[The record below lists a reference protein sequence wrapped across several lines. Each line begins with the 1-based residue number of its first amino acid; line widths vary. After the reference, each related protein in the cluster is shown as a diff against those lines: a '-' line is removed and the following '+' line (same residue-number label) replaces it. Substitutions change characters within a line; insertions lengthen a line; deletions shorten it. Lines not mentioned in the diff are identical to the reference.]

1 MGIKRAEGALSS
13 AVWPFYGWV
22 DGFCYMGGGMAVW
35 SFFFV
40 PIFKYDALKFFQISI
55 IWYICS
61 IIETNMAKVIHVH
74 LLHKIDGTKQKDWYF
89 SSISAVYTVLTADQ
103 VGVSKSYLLHA
114 GLSGNGTICTKK
126 AIIKQSTLI
135 SGGSKGNG

>member
-1 MGIKRAEGALSS
+1 MSL
-13 AVWPFYGWV
+13 
-22 DGFCYMGGGMAVW
+22 
-35 SFFFV
+35 
-40 PIFKYDALKFFQISI
+40 FKDVALKFFQISI

-103 VGVSKSYLLHA
+103 VGATKNYLLHA

-135 SGGSKGNG
+135 SGGSKGMVRTI